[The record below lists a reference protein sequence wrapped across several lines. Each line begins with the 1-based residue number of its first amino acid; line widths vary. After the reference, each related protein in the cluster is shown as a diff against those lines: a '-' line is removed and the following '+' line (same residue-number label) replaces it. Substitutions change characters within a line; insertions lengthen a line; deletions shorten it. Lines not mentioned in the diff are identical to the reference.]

1 MKVGPS
7 RIGWQAVQGV
17 RESAG
22 GIYAA
27 DFFFLM
33 DRKWLPKL
41 QASHLPAVVFKGR
54 KQRDSLASE
63 RGCACSH
70 VPLSSH

>member
-27 DFFFLM
+27 DFFFPHGQKM
-33 DRKWLPKL
+33 AAKAPGIT
-41 QASHLPAVVFKGR
+41 SPCCCV
-54 KQRDSLASE
+54 QREEAT
-63 RGCACSH
+63 RQPGK
-70 VPLSSH
+70 